1 MARSLTAL
9 SLFACLLFG
18 GLHLHAGKPNIVL
31 ILADDVSADM
41 FSCYGQKGSAK
52 TPNVDRIA
60 KEGVRFRTC
69 FAPAICAPS
78 RALLMTGVYANRTGV
93 FRNDMWAFDSRGK
106 LFTDRPSWSKLLQKG
121 GYVTAIA
128 GKWHCGAR
136 EPWDE
141 HVGFDEYCLWEGP
154 DKIKSHFGED
164 PIGSGARKDLNLP
177 DTRYWYPSTV
187 QNGKYLKVDED
198 GFGPDQRCDF
208 LMGFMERM
216 TKKKQPF
223 VAYWPTV
230 IPHGPYSTTPDHGKP
245 LDLELK
251 KPDPKGLSKEA
262 KARVMKAY
270 NEKQAQRFIYLIQYM
285 DKLIGKLMAKAEDL
299 EIYEDTYFIFCA
311 DNGTAN
317 TAKDRGVER
326 GVHVPY
332 VVCGPDIKRLG
343 ATNQLTDFAD
353 VAPTLLEMAGIP
365 IPKDVSFDGQSQLPF
380 LTGKT
385 KTHREWIYAYTGSVQ
400 VLRTKH
406 HLLEARS
413 PLLGKP
419 KGRFY
424 FAGESRF
431 GHGYKRAE
439 NDPAHAPALSL
450 LRRVVEELPSHL
462 EEDHP
467 FWESKYGKRWLQNNP
482 DRSELARKQL
492 YNHPDYSRYDESD

>member
-1 MARSLTAL
+1 
-9 SLFACLLFG
+9 
-18 GLHLHAGKPNIVL
+18 
-31 ILADDVSADM
+31 
-41 FSCYGQKGSAK
+41 
-52 TPNVDRIA
+52 
-60 KEGVRFRTC
+60 
-69 FAPAICAPS
+69 
-78 RALLMTGVYANRTGV
+78 
-93 FRNDMWAFDSRGK
+93 
-106 LFTDRPSWSKLLQKG
+106 
-121 GYVTAIA
+121 
-128 GKWHCGAR
+128 
-136 EPWDE
+136 
-141 HVGFDEYCLWEGP
+141 
-154 DKIKSHFGED
+154 
-164 PIGSGARKDLNLP
+164 
-177 DTRYWYPSTV
+177 
-187 QNGKYLKVDED
+187 
-198 GFGPDQRCDF
+198 
-208 LMGFMERM
+208 
-216 TKKKQPF
+216 
-223 VAYWPTV
+223 
-230 IPHGPYSTTPDHGKP
+230 
-245 LDLELK
+245 
-251 KPDPKGLSKEA
+251 LSKEA

-285 DKLIGKLMAKAEDL
+285 DKLIGKLMDKAEDL
-299 EIYEDTYFIFCA
+299 KIYEDTYFIFCA